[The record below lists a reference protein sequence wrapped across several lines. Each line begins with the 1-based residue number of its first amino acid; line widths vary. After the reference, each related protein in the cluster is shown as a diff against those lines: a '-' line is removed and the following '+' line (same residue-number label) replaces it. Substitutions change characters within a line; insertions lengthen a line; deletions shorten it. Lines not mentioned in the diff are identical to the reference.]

1 MSGHKATP
9 LVRKEHLSTLF
20 SHLIL
25 APVHYSII
33 EDHDALRLL
42 DLVVAPQT
50 EQSLLFDDL
59 RALARSLRLSL
70 LVLVGRRSILPPL
83 SPSRCQLLG
92 AQALRITTWRAR

>member
-42 DLVVAPQT
+42 DLVVAQT

-59 RALARSLRLSL
+59 RALARSLMLSL

-92 AQALRITTWRAR
+92 ARAPRRTTWRVK